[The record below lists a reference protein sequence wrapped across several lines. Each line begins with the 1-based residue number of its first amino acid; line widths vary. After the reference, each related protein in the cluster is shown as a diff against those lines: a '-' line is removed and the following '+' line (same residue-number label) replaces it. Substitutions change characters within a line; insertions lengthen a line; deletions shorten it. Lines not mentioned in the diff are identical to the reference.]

1 MISPHRMRLRLTLLY
16 EEEKME
22 MKEKIATLENY
33 IMQRCL
39 WQFHSRAWDREV
51 QNNGILGITKQM
63 LLGEEPDIS
72 TPAQKCFWVDAVCLV
87 DGFKTKFP
95 WVNGMSREDIAAMMD
110 GLKERI
116 DYLTIHGSL
125 NEELTVKLY

>member
-1 MISPHRMRLRLTLLY
+1 MIFPYRMRLRLTLLS
-16 EEEKME
+16 EEDNME
-22 MKEKIATLENY
+22 MKERVAILENY

-39 WQFHSRAWDREV
+39 WQFHSRAWDREA

-63 LLGEEPDIS
+63 LMGEEPDLS
-72 TPAQKCFWVDAVCLV
+72 TPAQKCYWVDAVYLV
-87 DGFKTKFP
+87 NGFMAKFP
-95 WVNGMSREDIAAMMD
+95 WVSEMSREDIALMMD

-116 DYLTIHGSL
+116 DYVTIHGSL

>member
-1 MISPHRMRLRLTLLY
+1 MTSLRLNLKLMRLF
-16 EEEKME
+16 EETEME

-39 WQFHSRAWDREV
+39 WQFHSRAWDREN
-51 QNNGILGITKQM
+51 QNNGILGITKTM
-63 LLGEEPDIS
+63 LLGEEPDLS
-72 TPAQKCFWVDAVCLV
+72 TPELKCYWVDAKFLV

-95 WVNGMSREDIAAMMD
+95 WVNDMSKEDIAVMMD

-116 DYLTIHGSL
+116 DYVTIHGSL